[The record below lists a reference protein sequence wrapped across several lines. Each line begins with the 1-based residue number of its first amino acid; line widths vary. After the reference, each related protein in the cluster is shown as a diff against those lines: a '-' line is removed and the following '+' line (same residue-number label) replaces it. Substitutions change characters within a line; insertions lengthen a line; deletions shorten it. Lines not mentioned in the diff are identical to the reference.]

1 MIGGAEAPGAVGG
14 IGADVV
20 SEAVSLENI
29 RTERSGED
37 LVVEA
42 YVNKKRKSV
51 KSELAK
57 ENEKIIPDDTG
68 NNENDS
74 SDYVPGE
81 KGTKELPEAGKKGNG

>member
-1 MIGGAEAPGAVGG
+1 M
-14 IGADVV
+14 V
-20 SEAVSLENI
+20 SEAVFLENI

-57 ENEKIIPDDTG
+57 ENEKIIPDSIG

-74 SDYVPGE
+74 SDHLSGE

>member
-1 MIGGAEAPGAVGG
+1 M
-14 IGADVV
+14 V

-57 ENEKIIPDDTG
+57 GNEKIIPDSIE

-74 SDYVPGE
+74 SDYVSGE
-81 KGTKELPEAGKKGNG
+81 KGKKELPEAGKKGNG